1 MNSLQKSVAQKLFDA
16 ISAATHTSAA
26 FALPSVATQI
36 TWQTIFDSAPSSVTI
51 LIETSLDNITWS
63 TSDTSTA
70 TAGAIRTF
78 NSSALFVR
86 ARISAISAG
95 GATQVTVIIVAKQV
109 ALINNSNPTFD
120 SLTVDNQIT
129 AGSIVLGTPYNP
141 FNQSLNKTD
150 DVIFDDL
157 TVGTLIASGLT
168 WPASDGVANQVI
180 ATNGLGHL
188 VFIDSGLPL
197 KNAHGDNV
205 VSLDGNDNVQLIGYD
220 SGHSQAGSVTFAS
233 DGTLVFNNSSL
244 FSGSVLLDGNPL
256 NINTSGPL
264 ATSGIAI
271 NTGKNGSI
279 YRRNSGDTA
288 DELVLGWTAFGDI
301 SIGPVENGINISS
314 VNQIN
319 IGTVGGSNLSLTDS
333 DMSYAGQF
341 SVNGNTGATSFSG
354 VVTADTFIPTTGYKS
369 VDSSVGITQTVTTAT
384 LVGKTMTFKNGLL
397 VGFA

>member
-129 AGSIVLGTPYNP
+129 AGSIGLGTPY
-141 FNQSLNKTD
+141 
-150 DVIFDDL
+150 
-157 TVGTLIASGLT
+157 
-168 WPASDGVANQVI
+168 
-180 ATNGLGHL
+180 
-188 VFIDSGLPL
+188 
-197 KNAHGDNV
+197 
-205 VSLDGNDNVQLIGYD
+205 
-220 SGHSQAGSVTFAS
+220 
-233 DGTLVFNNSSL
+233 
-244 FSGSVLLDGNPL
+244 
-256 NINTSGPL
+256 
-264 ATSGIAI
+264 
-271 NTGKNGSI
+271 
-279 YRRNSGDTA
+279 
-288 DELVLGWTAFGDI
+288 
-301 SIGPVENGINISS
+301 
-314 VNQIN
+314 
-319 IGTVGGSNLSLTDS
+319 
-333 DMSYAGQF
+333 
-341 SVNGNTGATSFSG
+341 
-354 VVTADTFIPTTGYKS
+354 
-369 VDSSVGITQTVTTAT
+369 
-384 LVGKTMTFKNGLL
+384 
-397 VGFA
+397 